1 MNYKEAK
8 KKGFKYITRDI
19 IGGECAHK
27 EVPVRNN
34 GYWYSKGWHYITTN
48 GHVCKSKEDI
58 MDIDT
63 AIVLSRTKR
72 PIEEIAIAEGHMVFI
87 KSCPIC
93 NTIFETTRNNKVYCS
108 HSCAIRANNKRIA
121 ENKPVDNCIECGRP
135 FDKTTRSNCC
145 SPECSYKRKL
155 RKNEQYKKA
164 RAKRNDS

>member
-27 EVPVRNN
+27 EVPVSNN
-34 GYWYSKGWHYITTN
+34 GYWYSKGWHYITKN
-48 GHVCKSKEDI
+48 GHVCKAKEDI

-93 NTIFETTRNNKVYCS
+93 NTVFETTRNNKVYCS

-121 ENKPVDNCIECGRP
+121 ENKPVVTCIECGRP
-135 FDKTTRSNCC
+135 FKKTTRSNCC

-155 RKNEQYKKA
+155 RQNEQYKKA

>member
-27 EVPVRNN
+27 EVPVSNN
-34 GYWYSKGWHYITTN
+34 GYWYSKGWHYITKN

-93 NTIFETTRNNKVYCS
+93 NTVFETTRNNKVYCS

-121 ENKPVDNCIECGRP
+121 ENKPVVTCIECGRP
-135 FDKTTRSNCC
+135 FEKTTRSNCC
-145 SPECSYKRKL
+145 SPECSYQRKL